1 MALVNITDISI
12 LALPMRTRFRS
23 IETRELAVFKG
34 ERWSEFSPFIE
45 YSDQEAA
52 VWLKAA
58 LAWANDPLPD
68 LMRDVIPV
76 NATLPAVTPAEIKT
90 TLAPFGDFTSVKIKV
105 AEKNTSIE
113 DDLARI
119 HAFRELYPKS
129 KIKLDANGSFS
140 VEQALALCQRLRQ
153 IEIEYFEQPVSSIE
167 EMNQLKEELFRNSL
181 DIKLAADELIRKAD
195 DPFRVAKENAA
206 DIAVLK
212 AQPLGGVKQ
221 ALEIAAQLKMDVVVS
236 SALESSI
243 GLMQGLHL
251 AGSLPELKYDCGL
264 ATASLLKADVVAKPL
279 TQVNGKIEI
288 RSVEPDQELIK
299 EYEASPERRAWWLAR
314 IERCSELLQS

>member
-1 MALVNITDISI
+1 VNITDISI

-23 IETRELAVFKG
+23 IETREIAIFKG

-45 YSDQEAA
+45 HSDQEAA

-58 LAWANDPLPD
+58 LTWANEPLPE
-68 LMRDVIPV
+68 LIRDVIPV
-76 NATLPAVTPAEIKT
+76 NATLPAVAPAEIKT
-90 TLAPFGDFTSVKIKV
+90 TLAPFGNFTSVKIKV

-119 HAFRELYPKS
+119 NALRELYPKS
-129 KIKLDANGSFS
+129 KIKLDANGAFS
-140 VEQALALCQRLRQ
+140 VEQALDLCQRLRQ

-167 EMNQLKEELFRNSL
+167 EMKQLREELLRNSL
-181 DIKLAADELIRKAD
+181 DIKLAADELIRKTD
-195 DPFRVAKENAA
+195 DPYRVAKENAA

-251 AGSLPELKYDCGL
+251 AGSLPELRYDCGL

-279 TQVNGKIEI
+279 TQSNGKIEI
-288 RSVEPDQELIK
+288 RSVEPDQELVK
-299 EYEASPERRAWWLAR
+299 KYEASTERRAWWLAR
-314 IERCSELLQS
+314 IERCSELLES